1 MKHLSDAKLPVKLTN
16 PPPEAGRAS
25 SSKSPSGTTSARSLN
40 AEIAR
45 VFDEDEKM
53 ICAKFFS

>member
-25 SSKSPSGTTSARSLN
+25 SLKSPSGTTSARSLN

-45 VFDEDEKM
+45 VFDEMK
-53 ICAKFFS
+53 K